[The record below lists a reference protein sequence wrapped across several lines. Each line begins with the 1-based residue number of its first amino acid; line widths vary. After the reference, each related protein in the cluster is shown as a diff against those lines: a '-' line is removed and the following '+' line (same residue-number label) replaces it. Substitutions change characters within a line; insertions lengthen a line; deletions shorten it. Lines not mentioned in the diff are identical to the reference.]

1 MEVDRDVTWDR
12 WQEEMAALICH
23 RQRRGPG
30 ARARWIP
37 LAQRQT
43 SHKVNGHYGGEVKL
57 LIRLHSTSKYS
68 SDFSG
73 VINCWTVLYNNIC
86 QGNIWE
92 YLETSICSMTI
103 FKPFSLSLY
112 LSVAEQVESWN
123 LFSGLDLSSSTNW
136 NWRAVELVRWGDN
149 LGFHCPDP
157 GPGPGNVD

>member
-23 RQRRGPG
+23 WQRRGPG

-37 LAQRQT
+37 LAQTQT

-68 SDFSG
+68 SDFSR

-86 QGNIWE
+86 QHLRVFRNFNLL
-92 YLETSICSMTI
+92 YMTI

-112 LSVAEQVESWN
+112 LSVAVQVKSWN
-123 LFSGLDLSSSTNW
+123 LFFRDCSSPHPQIGAEGQLSWCGEVTI
-136 NWRAVELVRWGDN
+136 
-149 LGFHCPDP
+149 
-157 GPGPGNVD
+157 